1 MSSEKYDKERGFVA
15 IDIFSD
21 DLVSPDISAR
31 ISDEDEL
38 RELAKDPEIRIILE
52 QNMEIAHLLRGEILN
67 EEAAEEPESGS
78 AKSMADERK
87 EILREK
93 KLNKIQ
99 KLAELRIQAVLEDPI
114 RTRAQA
120 IKFLN
125 VLIKMVDYRTG
136 LDSTEVRNSEE
147 HVEGTIS
154 LVSKINELKTE
165 IGYTG
170 KRVTD
175 SLKKSHEG
183 VAECTAENAQVLNNV
198 LLRAS
203 EALRYLRSNEEINPS
218 QVSKLGETSHMK
230 PSKPVFDYFLELK
243 SARCFQGGVEQVKIA
258 RSILTGHLRG
268 LVQKTGMNVEMD
280 TRYSALEFDR
290 LNEVLSEIANNAAM
304 AESIGNRVSD
314 GIKKKWE
321 AAVFDT
327 IYILTQVMA
336 RTNQIYDANADEF
349 IGLIDYETLEKKTK
363 ETRDQEKNRKKEIEE
378 RRRTGFEE
386 DAVIEKVGRAVLG
399 LFKQEEPRKP
409 LVSIAKL
416 TVEQKALKERINR
429 LARIKERRRKM
440 MR

>member
-183 VAECTAENAQVLNNV
+183 VAECTAENAQVLN
-198 LLRAS
+198 
-203 EALRYLRSNEEINPS
+203 
-218 QVSKLGETSHMK
+218 T
-230 PSKPVFDYFLELK
+230 VFDYFLELK